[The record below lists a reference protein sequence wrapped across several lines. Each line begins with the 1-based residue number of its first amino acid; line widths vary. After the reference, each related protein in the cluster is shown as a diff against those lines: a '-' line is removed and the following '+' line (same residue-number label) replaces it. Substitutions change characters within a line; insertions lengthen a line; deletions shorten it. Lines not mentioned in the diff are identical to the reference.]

1 MTDQPGLPAY
11 DIGGNF
17 PPRVWQAVEAT
28 RNAEFPLACLPEVG
42 RLLELCAGLP
52 GVERIC
58 ELGTAYGVGAAWIE
72 GGMRLGATLLTLEHD
87 PDRARGAAM
96 IFGDNP
102 AIEVLHGD
110 WNRAVERG
118 PFHMV
123 FSDSGVKRAPG
134 DPEKLIALLDTGGL
148 IFLDDFTPGR
158 RDDPARRMWL
168 EHPAYRAVIVTL
180 SEDAAVILATKR

>member
-1 MTDQPGLPAY
+1 MTDQLGLPRYAASL
-11 DIGGNF
+11 NF

-28 RNAEFPLACLPEVG
+28 RAATFALACLPEVG

-58 ELGTAYGVGAAWIE
+58 ELGTAYGVGTAWIE
-72 GGMRLGATLLTLEHD
+72 SGMRSNARLLTVEHD
-87 PDRARGAAM
+87 PDRARGASM

-102 AIEVLHGD
+102 AIEVQQGD
-110 WNRAVERG
+110 WSRALERR
-118 PFHMV
+118 PFDLV

-134 DPEKLIALLDTGGL
+134 DPEKLLPLLEPGGL

-158 RDDPARRMWL
+158 RDDPAREMWL
-168 EHPAYRAVIVTL
+168 EHPAYRAVVVTL